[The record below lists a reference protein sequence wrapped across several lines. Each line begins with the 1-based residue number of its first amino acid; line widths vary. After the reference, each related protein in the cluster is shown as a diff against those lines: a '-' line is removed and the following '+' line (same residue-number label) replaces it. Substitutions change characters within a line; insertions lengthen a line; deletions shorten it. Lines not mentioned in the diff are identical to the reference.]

1 MILNSSKAFID
12 CAKHRYFV
20 HLTRSS
26 ILIDPDVVK
35 RIQELPTNVSSQS
48 N

>member
-1 MILNSSKAFID
+1 MILNSSKAVIH
-12 CAKHRYFV
+12 CAKHRYFG

-26 ILIDPDVVK
+26 ILTDPDVVK
-35 RIQELPTNVSSQS
+35 QIQELLTNVSGRS

>member
-1 MILNSSKAFID
+1 MFLNSSKSAID

-26 ILIDPDVVK
+26 ILTDPEVV
-35 RIQELPTNVSSQS
+35 RLIQEQLANVSR
-48 N
+48 

>member
-1 MILNSSKAFID
+1 MFLNSSKSAID

-26 ILIDPDVVK
+26 ILTDPDVVK
-35 RIQELPTNVSSQS
+35 RIQELLTNVSSRC